1 MENKELTITRTF
13 NAPRALVWEAWT
25 KEEHI
30 QKWWGPKG
38 FTNPVCQW
46 DARAGKEILIHM
58 QAPDGTIYP
67 MDGTFTEIVK
77 PEKIVFTSG
86 ALDNNG
92 KHLFDIVNTIN
103 FIDEGDKTKLVLHFI
118 VSNIRPEA
126 APHIAGMETGWNMSL
141 DKLTAFLAA

>member
-38 FTNPVCQW
+38 FNNPVCQW

-58 QAPDGTIYP
+58 QSPDGTIYP
-67 MDGTFTEIVK
+67 MDGLFTEIVK
-77 PEKIVFTSG
+77 PEKLVFNSA

-103 FIDEGDKTKLVLHFI
+103 FIDEGDKTKLVLHFTA
-118 VSNIRPEA
+118 SNIRPEA
-126 APHIAGMETGWNMSL
+126 APHIGGMEMGWNMSL
-141 DKLTAFLAA
+141 DKLTDFLAA